1 MQLIIDAAG
10 SIACLYD
17 EAIDLAAMGR
27 VSITRA
33 SHVEPDE
40 HGQWLA
46 DLGPVGGPVLG
57 PLELRSEAL
66 EAEREWLEIRL
77 WGRNSC

>member
-27 VSITRA
+27 LTITRA

-40 HGQWLA
+40 QGQWLA
-46 DLGPVGGPVLG
+46 DLAPSRGPRMGPFPRTAALNA
-57 PLELRSEAL
+57 ELA
-66 EAEREWLEIRL
+66 WLNHNWLTSRD
-77 WGRNSC
+77 